1 MHGYY
6 NSSVRKKYISY
17 DNFLGYNI
25 YYARNIENFGS
36 YVSVKYQ
43 LNSLTAQYFDECNPR
58 FI

>member
-17 DNFLGYNI
+17 DSFLGYNI

-36 YVSVKYQ
+36 YVSAKYQ
-43 LNSLTAQYFDECNPR
+43 LNSLTVQYFDEYNPR

>member
-43 LNSLTAQYFDECNPR
+43 LNSLTATHDSYKL
-58 FI
+58 IKGS